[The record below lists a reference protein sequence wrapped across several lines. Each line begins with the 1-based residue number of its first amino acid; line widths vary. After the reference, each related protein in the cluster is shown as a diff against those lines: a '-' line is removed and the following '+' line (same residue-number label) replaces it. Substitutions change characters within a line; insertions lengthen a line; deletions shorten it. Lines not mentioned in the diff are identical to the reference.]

1 MMGATAVLAADLASG
16 AVHWAEDAYARPD
29 TPIVGKLI
37 ANANIEHHVR
47 PRAFVSRGWL
57 ESSWDLL
64 LVGAV
69 VLAGA
74 AYLDLLSWPVWLF
87 VACAVNANQIHKWSH
102 QNAQEN
108 GRIVTFLQKIKLLQT
123 QRHHAQHH
131 RGMKDTH
138 YCSITNVLNPVLDE
152 LGFWRGLERVI
163 EKTTGMQRRPDPT
176 VPTVLTRSGH
186 ALPA

>member
-1 MMGATAVLAADLASG
+1 MMGATAVIAADFASG
-16 AVHWAEDAYARPD
+16 AVHWAEDAYARAD
-29 TPIVGKLI
+29 TPVIGKLI
-37 ANANIEHHVR
+37 ANANIEHHVK
-47 PRAFVSRGWL
+47 PRAFVSRGWF

-69 VLAGA
+69 IVAGA
-74 AYLDLLSWPVWLF
+74 AYFDALSWPVWVF
-87 VACAVNANQIHKWSH
+87 VVLAVNANQIHKWSH

-108 GRIVTFLQKIKLLQT
+108 GRIVTFLQRIKVLQT

-163 EKTTGMQRRPDPT
+163 EKTTGMKRRPDPT
-176 VPTVLTRSGH
+176 IT
-186 ALPA
+186 LPATRMAMA